1 VRYNLLLYDC
11 CEAGAGGTLML
22 AIAGSLVDWLM
33 QVQSWFRH
41 SDWQF
46 SISRGAVQERSNF
59 KLSKGREEQKK
70 RWIGSFF
77 KEVKFGN
84 CKL

>member
-1 VRYNLLLYDC
+1 
-11 CEAGAGGTLML
+11 ML

-77 KEVKFGN
+77 KALCNILGLSIVCWGFVLFVGS
-84 CKL
+84 